1 MKRTQ
6 RRASSPGAT
15 PKPGATAKPGGR
27 PKPGTVPK
35 PPRLSTAKK
44 LLFSAIVV
52 VVLFGGLEGIL
63 ALAGVKAVRYTE
75 DPFVGFTSS
84 IPLYVEKPGTR
95 GPAVMV
101 TAQNK
106 LAYFN
111 PQQFPKRKPD
121 GTYRIFCMGESTTYG
136 NPYTDIVSFPGWL
149 RELLRIADPAR
160 TFEVINAGGI
170 SYASYRIA
178 LLMEELSRYEPDL
191 FIVYCG
197 HNEFLEE
204 RTYRSVRGTSG
215 WLLGLQDLLS
225 HTRTYSLGRSM
236 VHPPTVKAGQSDT
249 REVLDAEVSTILD
262 RSVGPSAY
270 TRDDRLRAHVLEHY
284 RISMDRM
291 VDIAR
296 SAGAEILFVTPASNL
311 KDCSPFKSEYRSG
324 LGESER
330 TRADALLAQAQ
341 AKYAQG
347 ALTEALGAAQDAVSI
362 DNRFAQALYLQ
373 GRILF
378 DLGRYPEAKAMFVH
392 ARDEDICP
400 LRGLSPISDM
410 VRQIADSRGV
420 GLVDYAA
427 MVERASPHGI
437 AGQELFM
444 DHVHPT
450 IAGNGMIARA
460 LVESLAERGVV
471 TLGPGWNDSAIEAVG
486 RTMEAR
492 VTPEMRVFALNH
504 LSLLL
509 GWSGKFEE
517 SNRLLADALKQAPDN
532 PELLHR
538 AGMAARRA
546 GRREEAVQYFTRALA
561 VNPKYP
567 ESSFRLGVTLIELG
581 QVDAG
586 VSRLL
591 EEVRLHPENAE
602 AQFNLGVALDLQE
615 KDDEALDRYRIAIR
629 LNPRYPEAHHNAAV
643 IAAQRG
649 RIDEA
654 IEHGNR
660 AIEIR
665 DSFLPS
671 RWLLGRLLAGQ
682 RKIPEAVAQYEEGVR
697 RAPAMARDAYLE
709 LGRLLAQA
717 GDKPGALRYLR
728 LAEQADPGNAGLGC
742 QLAEAYRLCQS
753 AADVARAE
761 ASCRAAARPFAPAR

>member
-1 MKRTQ
+1 
-6 RRASSPGAT
+6 
-15 PKPGATAKPGGR
+15 
-27 PKPGTVPK
+27 
-35 PPRLSTAKK
+35 
-44 LLFSAIVV
+44 VV

-63 ALAGVKAVRYTE
+63 ALAGMKTVRSTE
-75 DPFVGFTSS
+75 DPFVGFASS
-84 IPLYVEKPGTR
+84 IPLYVEKPGTG
-95 GPAVMV
+95 GPAMMV

-111 PQQFPKRKPD
+111 PQEFPKSKPA
-121 GTYRIFCMGESTTYG
+121 GTYRIFCMGESTTFG
-136 NPYTDIVSFPGWL
+136 NPYTDILSFPGWL
-149 RELLRIADPAR
+149 RELLPLADPAR
-160 TFEVINAGGI
+160 TWEVINAGGI

-178 LLMEELSRYEPDL
+178 LLMEELSKYEPDL

-204 RTYRSVRGTSG
+204 RTYRSVRDTPG
-215 WLLGLQDLLS
+215 WMLSLQSLLS
-225 HTRTYSLGRSM
+225 YTRTYSLVRSM
-236 VHPPTVKAGQSDT
+236 VHPPTVKAGQSDK

-270 TRDDRLRAHVLEHY
+270 TRDDELRRYVLEHY
-284 RISMDRM
+284 RIGMDRM

-296 SAGAEILFVTPASNL
+296 SAGARILFVTPASNL
-311 KDCSPFKSEYRSG
+311 KDCSPFKSEHRSG
-324 LGESER
+324 LSESER

-341 AKYAQG
+341 ARYAQG
-347 ALTEALGAAQDAVSI
+347 ALAEALEAAQGAVSN
-362 DNRFAQALYLQ
+362 DDRFAQALYLE

-378 DLGRYPEAKAMFVH
+378 DLGRYPEAKARFVR
-392 ARDEDICP
+392 ARDEDVCP
-400 LRGLSPISDM
+400 LRGLSPIIDT
-410 VRQIADSRGV
+410 VRQIAASRGV
-420 GLVDYAA
+420 GLVDYVA
-427 MVERASPHGI
+427 MVEHASPHGI
-437 AGQELFM
+437 AGRELFM

-471 TLGPGWNDSAIEAVG
+471 KPGPGWNETAIEAVG
-486 RTMEAR
+486 RKMEAR

-538 AGMAARRA
+538 AGLAAHRA

-567 ESSFRLGVTLIELG
+567 ESNFRLGVALFELG

-586 VSRLL
+586 VSRLV
-591 EEVRLHPENAE
+591 EAVRLNPENAE
-602 AQFNLGVALDLQE
+602 VHFNLGVALGLQ
-615 KDDEALDRYRIAIR
+615 KKHDEALDRYRTAVR
-629 LNPRYPEAHHNAAV
+629 LNPRYPEAHHNIAV
-643 IAAQRG
+643 IAAQQG
-649 RIDEA
+649 RIGEA
-654 IEHGNR
+654 IEHCSR

-665 DSFLPS
+665 ESFLPS

-682 RKIPEAVAQYEEGVR
+682 RRIPEAVAQYEEGVR
-697 RAPAMARDAYLE
+697 RAPEMARDAYLQ
-709 LGRLLAQA
+709 LGQLLAQA
-717 GDKPGALRYLR
+717 GETPGALRYLR

-761 ASCRAAARPFAPAR
+761 ASCRAGARPVAPAR